1 MKKQGNQTTE
11 YTEKIALCTPE
22 NFIAINV
29 IYNNLLQFY

>member
-11 YTEKIALCTPE
+11 RTEIITLCSSE

-29 IYNNLLQFY
+29 IYNNLLQYY